1 MKLSHILIPFF
12 LMCAVSASALT
23 DTQVVNYIK
32 EQAAAGKSEQ
42 QIGKELMAK
51 GVTPEQVK
59 RIKAKYE
66 RERKSNEQSA
76 PTTVGKRIDRSSH
89 NSASRNS
96 ASRNSASRNSASR
109 NMNSDDMIVEEDM
122 SEETISV
129 ESPSTRMNDNQNNQ
143 QKDIKEIYGHKLF
156 NAGNLTFEPNENM
169 ATPQNYKLGPGDE
182 VIIDMWGTNEEHIS
196 QVISPEGSIMISQ
209 IGPIYLN
216 GMTIN
221 EANKY
226 IKGVFAKKYAGLG
239 DNETDINVTLGE
251 IRTIQVDIMGEVST
265 PGTFRISPF
274 STVFHALYNAG
285 GINDIGSMR
294 NIQVLRN
301 GRKVATVDIY
311 DYLFKGKQTGNI
323 RLQEGDVIIVPPYEQ
338 LVEVTGNVKRPMAY
352 EIKSSET
359 VDALL
364 KYAGGLSGD
373 AYGGMVRLQRQNGT
387 ENELYNIEK
396 AQFSSYK
403 LRDGDVVTIGTV
415 LDRYANKVELNGAVM
430 RPGTF
435 ALGKDVVTL
444 TDLIKKADGLAEDAY
459 TQRALLYR
467 EGPDL
472 TMEVMPVNIADILS
486 GKTPDITLRKN
497 DVIEISSVQEIFER
511 GDFTINGMV
520 ANPGQYSYVENTS
533 LEDLILRAGGLLE
546 GASTAR
552 VDISRRVVDPDATSQ
567 SDIIAQ
573 TFSVSL
579 DNGLKAD
586 GKRGFMLKPYD
597 VVNVRTSPGYEV
609 QKTVTIDGEVL
620 FEGAY
625 ALQTRN
631 ERISDIVKRAGGI
644 VEGAYLK
651 GAWLS
656 RRLSD
661 SERAARDEA
670 MRVASQNT
678 TGEDS
683 ISMSKIELS
692 DSYNV
697 GINLTKALEMPGS
710 TYDVILQEGDHLFIP
725 EMQSTVKISGDVM
738 FPNTVVYEPDKK
750 LKHYIEQAGGYGD
763 RAKKNKAFV
772 IYMNGTVAKATNKTV
787 IEPGCQI
794 IVPSK
799 QKSNTDWTKILSI
812 ATSFSSLATMAA
824 TIGNLLR

>member
-1 MKLSHILIPFF
+1 MKLSRILLPLF
-12 LMCAVSASALT
+12 LLCAVPAFALT
-23 DTQVVNYIK
+23 DDQVVKYIK
-32 EQAAAGKSEQ
+32 EQSAAGKSEK

-66 RERKSNEQSA
+66 RERTADVPAQS
-76 PTTVGKRIDRSSH
+76 
-89 NSASRNS
+89 
-96 ASRNSASRNSASR
+96 
-109 NMNSDDMIVEEDM
+109 
-122 SEETISV
+122 SV
-129 ESPSTRMNDNQNNQ
+129 QEYDGRKLVTSTRDAEEVTVVEGR
-143 QKDIKEIYGHKLF
+143 DISGLTYNSSAVASENVRKRGSRSVYGRELF
-156 NAGNLTFEPNENM
+156 NSKSLTFEPNENM

-182 VIIDMWGTNEEHIS
+182 VVIDMWGNNEEHIS
-196 QVISPEGSIMISQ
+196 QVISPEGSIMIAQ
-209 IGPIYLN
+209 LGPVYLN

-226 IKGVFAKKYAGLG
+226 IKGVFARKYAGLG
-239 DNETDINVTLGE
+239 DNETEINVTLGD

-323 RLQEGDVIIVPPYEQ
+323 RLQEGDVIIVPPYSQ
-338 LVEVTGNVKRPMAY
+338 LVEVAGNVKRPMAY
-352 EIKSSET
+352 EIKPTET
-359 VDALL
+359 VATLL
-364 KYAGGLSGD
+364 DYAGGFSGD
-373 AYGGMVRLQRQNGT
+373 AYGGMVRLERQNGT
-387 ENELYNIEK
+387 ENELYNIDK
-396 AQFSSYK
+396 AQFASYK
-403 LRDGDVVTIGTV
+403 LKDGDVVTIGTV
-415 LDRYANKVELNGAVM
+415 LDRYANRVELNGAVM
-430 RPGTF
+430 RPGVF
-435 ALGKDVVTL
+435 ALGKDIVTL
-444 TDLIKKADGLAEDAY
+444 TDLLNKADGLKEDAY
-459 TQRALLYR
+459 KERALLYR

-472 TMEVMPVNIADILS
+472 TLEVIPFNINDILT
-486 GKTPDITLRKN
+486 GRAPDITLRKN
-497 DVIEISSVQEIFER
+497 DVVEIASVQEIFER
-511 GDFTINGMV
+511 GDFTIDGQV
-520 ANPGQYSYVENTS
+520 ANPGQYSYVENTT

-546 GASTAR
+546 GASRAR
-552 VDISRRVVDPDATSQ
+552 IDISRRVVDPDAVEQTSV
-567 SDIIAQ
+567 IAQ
-573 TFSVSL
+573 TYTVSL
-579 DNGLKAD
+579 ENGIAAD

-597 VVNVRTSPGYEV
+597 VVHVRTSPGYEV
-609 QKTVTIDGEVL
+609 QKNVLVDGEVL
-620 FEGAY
+620 FAGTY

-631 ERISDIVKRAGGI
+631 ERLSDVVRRAGGV

-656 RRLSD
+656 RKLSD
-661 SERAARDEA
+661 SERLARDEA
-670 MRVASQNT
+670 MRVAQQNT

-683 ISMSKIELS
+683 ISINKIELS

-697 GINLTKALEMPGS
+697 GIDLVKALEMPGS
-710 TYDVILQEGDHLFIP
+710 TYDIILQEGDHLYVP

-738 FPNTVVYEPDKK
+738 FPNTVVYEPGKN
-750 LKHYIEQAGGYGD
+750 LKHYINQAGGYGD
-763 RAKKNKAFV
+763 RAKKSKAFV
-772 IYMNGTVAKATNKTV
+772 IYMNGTVAKANNKTP

-794 IVPSK
+794 MVPSK
-799 QKSNTDWTKILSI
+799 QKSSTDWSKILSI

>member
-1 MKLSHILIPFF
+1 MKLSRLLLPLF
-12 LMCAVSASALT
+12 LLCAVPAFALT
-23 DTQVVNYIK
+23 DDQVVKYIK
-32 EQAAAGKSEQ
+32 EQAATGKSEQ

-66 RERKSNEQSA
+66 RERSAESQTGRQNAVPQRNGRKMVNGTREVDEAAEINERDV
-76 PTTVGKRIDRSSH
+76 TGVTILD
-89 NSASRNS
+89 
-96 ASRNSASRNSASR
+96 
-109 NMNSDDMIVEEDM
+109 SD
-122 SEETISV
+122 
-129 ESPSTRMNDNQNNQ
+129 QANNAGRRRAA
-143 QKDIKEIYGHKLF
+143 KEVYGRTLF
-156 NAGNLTFEPNENM
+156 NSNSLTFEPNENM

-182 VIIDMWGTNEEHIS
+182 VVIDMWGTNEEHIS
-196 QVISPEGSIMISQ
+196 QVISPEGSIMIAQ
-209 IGPIYLN
+209 IGPVYLN

-239 DNETDINVTLGE
+239 DNETEINVTLGD

-285 GINDIGSMR
+285 GINGIGSMR

-323 RLQEGDVIIVPPYEQ
+323 RLQEGDVIIVPPYDQ
-338 LVEVTGNVKRPMAY
+338 LVEITGNVKRPMSY
-352 EIKSSET
+352 EIKPSET
-359 VDALL
+359 VATLL
-364 KYAGGLSGD
+364 DYAGGLSGD
-373 AYGGMVRLQRQNGT
+373 AYGGMVRLERRNGT
-387 ENELYNIEK
+387 ENELYNIDK
-396 AQFSSYK
+396 AQFASYK
-403 LRDGDVVTIGTV
+403 LRDGDIVTIGTV
-415 LDRYANKVELNGAVM
+415 LDRYANRVELNGAVM
-430 RPGTF
+430 RPGVF
-435 ALGKDVVTL
+435 ALGSGIVTL
-444 TDLIKKADGLAEDAY
+444 TDLLEKADGLAEDAY
-459 TQRALLYR
+459 KERALLYR

-472 TMEVMPVNIADILS
+472 TMEVIPFNIGDILS
-486 GKTPDITLRKN
+486 GRAPDITLQKN
-497 DVIEISSVQEIFER
+497 DVVEISSIREIFER
-511 GDFTINGMV
+511 GDFTIDGQI
-520 ANPGQYSYVENTS
+520 ANPGHYSYVENTT

-552 VDISRRVVDPDATSQ
+552 IDISRRVVDPTATEQTSMI
-567 SDIIAQ
+567 SQ
-573 TFSVSL
+573 TFTVSI
-579 DNGLKAD
+579 DKGLKAD
-586 GKRGFMLKPYD
+586 GKRGFLLKPYD
-597 VVNVRTSPGYEV
+597 AIHVRTSPGYEA
-609 QKTVTIDGEVL
+609 QKNVTIDGEVL
-620 FEGAY
+620 FAGTY

-631 ERISDIVKRAGGI
+631 ERLSDVVRRAGGV

-661 SERAARDEA
+661 SERLARDEVI
-670 MRVASQNT
+670 RVASQNT
-678 TGEDS
+678 TGGDS

-697 GINLTKALEMPGS
+697 GIDLVKALEMPGS
-710 TYDVILQEGDHLFIP
+710 TYDMILQEGDHLFVP

-738 FPNTVVYEPDKK
+738 FPNTVVYEPGKK

-763 RAKKNKAFV
+763 RAKKSKAFV
-772 IYMNGTVAKATNKTV
+772 IYMNGTVAKANNKTP

-799 QKSNTDWTKILSI
+799 QKSTTDWAKILSI

>member
-1 MKLSHILIPFF
+1 MKLSRILLPLF
-12 LMCAVSASALT
+12 LLCAVPAFALT
-23 DTQVVNYIK
+23 DDQVVKYIK
-32 EQAAAGKSEQ
+32 EQSAAGKSEK

-66 RERKSNEQSA
+66 RERSADVPAQS
-76 PTTVGKRIDRSSH
+76 
-89 NSASRNS
+89 
-96 ASRNSASRNSASR
+96 
-109 NMNSDDMIVEEDM
+109 
-122 SEETISV
+122 SV
-129 ESPSTRMNDNQNNQ
+129 KEYDGRKLVTSTRDAEEVTVVEGR
-143 QKDIKEIYGHKLF
+143 DISGLTYNSSAVDSENVRKRGSRSVYGRELF
-156 NAGNLTFEPNENM
+156 NSKSLTFEPNENM

-182 VIIDMWGTNEEHIS
+182 VVIDMWGNNEEHIS
-196 QVISPEGSIMISQ
+196 QVISPEGSIMIAQ
-209 IGPIYLN
+209 LGPVYLN

-226 IKGVFAKKYAGLG
+226 IKGVFARKYAGLG
-239 DNETDINVTLGE
+239 DNETEINVTLGD

-323 RLQEGDVIIVPPYEQ
+323 RLQEGDVIIVPPYSQ
-338 LVEVTGNVKRPMAY
+338 LVEVAGNVKRPMAY
-352 EIKSSET
+352 EIKPTET
-359 VDALL
+359 VATLL
-364 KYAGGLSGD
+364 DYAGGFSGD
-373 AYGGMVRLQRQNGT
+373 AYGGMVRLERQNGT
-387 ENELYNIEK
+387 ENELFNIDK
-396 AQFSSYK
+396 AQFASYK
-403 LRDGDVVTIGTV
+403 LKDGDVVTIGTV
-415 LDRYANKVELNGAVM
+415 LDRYANRVELNGAVM
-430 RPGTF
+430 RPGVF
-435 ALGKDVVTL
+435 ALGKDIVTL
-444 TDLIKKADGLAEDAY
+444 TDLLNKADGLKEDAY
-459 TQRALLYR
+459 KERALLYR

-472 TMEVMPVNIADILS
+472 TLEVIPFNINDILT
-486 GKTPDITLRKN
+486 GRAPDITLRKN
-497 DVIEISSVQEIFER
+497 DVVEIASVQEIFER
-511 GDFTINGMV
+511 GDFTIDGQV
-520 ANPGQYSYVENTS
+520 ANPGQYSYVENTT

-546 GASTAR
+546 GASRAR
-552 VDISRRVVDPDATSQ
+552 IDISRRVVDPDAVEQTS
-567 SDIIAQ
+567 IIAQ
-573 TFSVSL
+573 TYTVSL
-579 DNGLKAD
+579 ENGIAAD

-597 VVNVRTSPGYEV
+597 VVHVRTSPGYEV
-609 QKTVTIDGEVL
+609 QKNVLVDGEVL
-620 FEGAY
+620 FAGTY

-631 ERISDIVKRAGGI
+631 ERLSDVVRRAGGV

-656 RRLSD
+656 RKLSD
-661 SERAARDEA
+661 SERLARDEA
-670 MRVASQNT
+670 MRVAQQNT

-683 ISMSKIELS
+683 ISINKIELS

-697 GINLTKALEMPGS
+697 GIDLVKALEMPGS
-710 TYDVILQEGDHLFIP
+710 TYDIILQEGDHLYVP

-738 FPNTVVYEPDKK
+738 FPNTVVYEPGKN
-750 LKHYIEQAGGYGD
+750 LKHYINQAGGYGD
-763 RAKKNKAFV
+763 RAKKSKTFV
-772 IYMNGTVAKATNKTV
+772 IYMNGTVAKANNKTP

-794 IVPSK
+794 MVPSK
-799 QKSNTDWTKILSI
+799 QKSSTDWSKILSI

>member
-1 MKLSHILIPFF
+1 MKLSRILLPLF
-12 LMCAVSASALT
+12 LLCAVPAFALT
-23 DTQVVNYIK
+23 DDQVVKYIK
-32 EQAAAGKSEQ
+32 EQSAAGKSEQ

-66 RERKSNEQSA
+66 RDRESGNSNQVSIKEYDGRKL
-76 PTTVGKRIDRSSH
+76 VGSTREAEESVEIEGREISGLTY
-89 NSASRNS
+89 NASASDTDNARLGGRNRTS
-96 ASRNSASRNSASR
+96 K
-109 NMNSDDMIVEEDM
+109 
-122 SEETISV
+122 SV
-129 ESPSTRMNDNQNNQ
+129 
-143 QKDIKEIYGHKLF
+143 YGRDLF
-156 NAGNLTFEPNENM
+156 NSKSLTFEPNENM

-182 VIIDMWGTNEEHIS
+182 VVIDMWGNNEEHIS
-196 QVISPEGSIMISQ
+196 QVISPEGSIMIAQ
-209 IGPIYLN
+209 LGPVYLN

-226 IKGVFAKKYAGLG
+226 IKGVFARKYAGLG
-239 DNETDINVTLGE
+239 DNETEINVTLGD

-323 RLQEGDVIIVPPYEQ
+323 RLQEGDVIIVPPYSQ
-338 LVEVTGNVKRPMAY
+338 LVEVAGNVKRPMAY
-352 EIKSSET
+352 EIKPTET
-359 VDALL
+359 VATLL
-364 KYAGGLSGD
+364 DYAGGLSGD
-373 AYGGMVRLQRQNGT
+373 AYGGMVRLERQNGT
-387 ENELYNIEK
+387 ENELYNIDK
-396 AQFSSYK
+396 AQFASYK
-403 LRDGDVVTIGTV
+403 LKDGDVVTIGTV
-415 LDRYANKVELNGAVM
+415 LDRYANRVEINGAVM
-430 RPGTF
+430 RPGVF
-435 ALGKDVVTL
+435 ALGKDIVTL
-444 TDLIKKADGLAEDAY
+444 TDLLGKADGLAEDAY
-459 TQRALLYR
+459 KDRGLLYR

-472 TMEVMPVNIADILS
+472 TLEVIPFNINDILT
-486 GKTPDITLRKN
+486 GRAPDITLRKN
-497 DVIEISSVQEIFER
+497 DVVEIASVQKIFER
-511 GDFTINGMV
+511 GDFTIDGQI
-520 ANPGQYSYVENTS
+520 ANPGQYSYVENTT

-546 GASTAR
+546 GASRAR
-552 VDISRRVVDPDATSQ
+552 IDISRRVVDPDAVEQTSV
-567 SDIIAQ
+567 IAQ
-573 TFSVSL
+573 TYTVSL
-579 DNGLKAD
+579 ENGIAAD

-597 VVNVRTSPGYEV
+597 VVHVRTSPGYEA
-609 QKTVTIDGEVL
+609 QKNVLVDGEVL
-620 FEGAY
+620 FAGRY
-625 ALQTRN
+625 ALQARN
-631 ERISDIVKRAGGI
+631 ERLSDVVRRAGGV

-656 RRLSD
+656 RKLSD
-661 SERAARDEA
+661 SERLARDEA
-670 MRVASQNT
+670 MRVARQNT

-697 GINLTKALEMPGS
+697 GIDLVKALEMPGS
-710 TYDVILQEGDHLFIP
+710 TYDIILQEGDHLYVP

-738 FPNTVVYEPDKK
+738 FPNTVVYEPGKN
-750 LKHYIEQAGGYGD
+750 LKHYINQAGGYGD
-763 RAKKNKAFV
+763 RAKKSKAFV
-772 IYMNGTVAKATNKTV
+772 IYMNGTVAKANNKTP

-799 QKSNTDWTKILSI
+799 QKSSTDWSKILSI